1 MTQMNS
7 RLPIAL
13 FASACAVLA
22 MPADHAHATD
32 IGVSVNAGNAT
43 SADVGASLG
52 RGNGVDATADASI
65 GGSNGVDANASA
77 SARGGGGIDANVNA
91 IVGGSDLATG
101 ANARL
106 GGDRGVN
113 ADINARTAG
122 SGEVDDKATASI
134 GGSSG
139 AGTKL
144 AIGDAND
151 RGGMT
156 AARNGTLSAS
166 QARTIA
172 AFRERPVDEQ
182 RKMLVRCA
190 DISAAGSGDAGLS
203 GLCSLLQASVS
214 H

>member
-1 MTQMNS
+1 MMTQMHS

-65 GGSNGVDANASA
+65 GGSSGADANASA
-77 SARGGGGIDANVNA
+77 SARGRGGIDANVNA
-91 IVGGSDLATG
+91 ITGGSDGLATG

-113 ADINARTAG
+113 ARTAG
-122 SGEVDDKATASI
+122 SREVDDKATASI

>member
-1 MTQMNS
+1 MTQMHS

-13 FASACAVLA
+13 FASACAVVA

-32 IGVSVNAGNAT
+32 IGVSVNAGNPT

-52 RGNGVDATADASI
+52 RENGVDATADAST

-77 SARGGGGIDANVNA
+77 SARGSGIDANVNA
-91 IVGGSDLATG
+91 IVGGSDLAPG

-122 SGEVDDKATASI
+122 SREVDDKATASI

-144 AIGDAND
+144 ALGDAND

-190 DISAAGSGDAGLS
+190 DISAAGSGDAGLA

>member
-1 MTQMNS
+1 MNS

-106 GGDRGVN
+106 GGDRG
-113 ADINARTAG
+113 
-122 SGEVDDKATASI
+122 ASMPI
-134 GGSSG
+134 STPGLPAPGRSMTRPRLPLAVVAG

-144 AIGDAND
+144 AIGD
-151 RGGMT
+151 G
-156 AARNGTLSAS
+156 
-166 QARTIA
+166 
-172 AFRERPVDEQ
+172 ERQGRD
-182 RKMLVRCA
+182 
-190 DISAAGSGDAGLS
+190 DS
-203 GLCSLLQASVS
+203 CS
-214 H
+214 